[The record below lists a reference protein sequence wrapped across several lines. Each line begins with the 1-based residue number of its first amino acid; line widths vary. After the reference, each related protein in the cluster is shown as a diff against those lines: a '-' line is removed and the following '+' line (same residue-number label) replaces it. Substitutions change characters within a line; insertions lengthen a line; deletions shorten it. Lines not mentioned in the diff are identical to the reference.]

1 MITSCDDKL
10 LRVER
15 AESSAGNAEMAQS
28 PGIKLNH
35 VYRYDVLATGQ
46 HIHACHCS
54 RLSAH

>member
-28 PGIKLNH
+28 PGIKLNQ
-35 VYRYDVLATGQ
+35 VCRYDARIGD
-46 HIHACHCS
+46 
-54 RLSAH
+54 RYP